1 MKRVTN
7 ILLVAGML
15 LIGMSMQLACKS
27 TKQITKPETNQ
38 PIAKPQKVF
47 TKPPVNPFKSDT
59 TKPPNVVKHKIVA
72 LNTVHFAFDKSNID
86 TPDAQLLADNVK
98 VLRKHPD
105 MHVRID
111 AYTDH
116 IGGDQYN
123 LRLSERRAQTVQSF
137 YTSNGIDTGRIVA
150 RGLGKAPV
158 ACIKMD
164 TNGPGC
170 RKNRRAESHPFYPP
184 GA

>member
-1 MKRVTN
+1 MKRVAN
-7 ILLVAGML
+7 ILLVAGLL
-15 LIGMSMQLACKS
+15 LIGLSIQMACKS
-27 TKQITKPETNQ
+27 TKQITKPVETQ
-38 PIAKPQKVF
+38 PIKKPEKVF

-59 TKPPNVVKHKIVA
+59 TKPENVVKHKIVS
-72 LNTVHFAFDKSNID
+72 LNTIHFAFDKSNID
-86 TPDAQLLADNVK
+86 SPDARLLADNVTI
-98 VLRKHPD
+98 LRNHPD
-105 MHVRID
+105 MHVKID

-123 LRLSERRAQTVQSF
+123 LRLSERRAQAVQSF
-137 YTSNGIDTGRIVA
+137 YTSNGIDSGRIIA

-170 RKNRRAESHPFYPP
+170 RKNRRADSHSFYPP